1 MALNVS
7 FRGYLLNQNQQTKK
21 KHDGLDVGYFKV

>member
-7 FRGYLLNQNQQTKK
+7 FRGYLLNQNQQKK
-21 KHDGLDVGYFKV
+21 PDGLDVGYFIV